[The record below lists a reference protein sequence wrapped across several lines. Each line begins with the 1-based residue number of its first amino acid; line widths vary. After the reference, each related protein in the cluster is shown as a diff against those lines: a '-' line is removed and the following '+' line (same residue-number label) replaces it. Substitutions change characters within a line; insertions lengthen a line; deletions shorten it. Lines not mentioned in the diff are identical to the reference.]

1 VAGLASRST
10 DLNRQEFSRTVP
22 EKQYRDWNPEQ
33 PFLLPPSLQEWL
45 PEDHPVYLMLDVLEE
60 LDISEIDR
68 KYQEKDPR
76 GTQPYAPKMMV
87 GLLLYG
93 YSVGI
98 RSSRKLEKAT
108 YEDIPFRVLA
118 AGNHPDH
125 TRISEF
131 RRKHLDELKD
141 LFLQV
146 FQICQRAGLVEL
158 GNVALDGTK
167 VQAGASK
174 HKAMSY
180 ERMLEEEERLKE
192 EIREMLEEAEATDRE
207 EDERF
212 GRENRGD
219 ELPEELERRQDR
231 LQRIQKA
238 KADLEKEAKRGRAEE
253 VQAKA
258 DRAKKRA
265 ETHESKKERA
275 RSEALAEKWDEEATR
290 LRQEADEQAGKD
302 AGEAETP
309 EGMPKHRP
317 RTETDGTP
325 KPKAQRNFTDPD
337 SRIMEKGG
345 EFLQGYN
352 CQLLVDETHQ
362 IIVAQGVTNN
372 APDNGNFGAMV
383 EKGTQNARESPEA
396 VLADSGYWNEDAPDR
411 ADACGTEAYIA
422 TERQPHGKKTPTR
435 SGAPPKE
442 ASTHEQMSH
451 KLQTREGLDRYAR
464 RKAIVEPVNGQIKE
478 IGGFRRFGLRG
489 YEKVRREWALVCTAH
504 NLKKLIGA
512 MQTGQCTGG
521 VLG

>member
-1 VAGLASRST
+1 M
-10 DLNRQEFSRTVP
+10 P
-22 EKQYRDWNPEQ
+22 EKQYRDWNPDQ

-45 PEDHPVYLMLDVLEE
+45 PEDHPVYLMLDILEE
-60 LDISEIDR
+60 LDVSAINR
-68 KYQEKDPR
+68 KYQEKDAR
-76 GTQPYAPKMMV
+76 GTRPYAPKMMV

-125 TRISEF
+125 SRISEF
-131 RRKHLDELKD
+131 RRKHLEELED

-146 FQICQRAGLVEL
+146 FQICQRMGLVEL

-167 VQAGASK
+167 VQASASK

-192 EIREMLEEAEATDRE
+192 EIQEMLEEAEATDRE

-219 ELPEELERRQDR
+219 ELPEELERKEER
-231 LQRIQKA
+231 LRTIQQA
-238 KADLEKEAKRGRAEE
+238 KADLEKEAKQDRAEE

-258 DRAKKRA
+258 DRAEKRSK
-265 ETHESKKERA
+265 THESKKERV
-275 RSEALAEKWDEEATR
+275 RSETLAEKWDEEAAR
-290 LRQEADEQAGKD
+290 LRQEADEQAGED
-302 AGEAETP
+302 VGEAETP

-317 RTETDGTP
+317 KTQTDGTP

-337 SRIMEKGG
+337 SRIMEKGS

-352 CQLLVDETHQ
+352 CQLLVDEAHQ

-372 APDNGNFGAMV
+372 ASDNGNFGPMV
-383 EKGTQNARESPEA
+383 EKGTDNAGTSPEA
-396 VLADSGYWNEDAPDR
+396 VLADSGYWNEDAPEQ
-411 ADACGTEAYIA
+411 ADKLGTEAYIA
-422 TERQPHGKKTPTR
+422 TGRQPHGKKTPTW
-435 SGAPPKE
+435 SGTPPDTATAQK
-442 ASTHEQMSH
+442 QMSH
-451 KLQTREGLDRYAR
+451 KLRAREGLDRYAL
-464 RKAIVEPVNGQIKE
+464 RKSVVEPVNGQIKE
-478 IGGFRRFGLRG
+478 IGGFRRFSLRG
-489 YEKVRREWALVCTAH
+489 YQKVRREWALVCTGH

-512 MQTGQCTGG
+512 MQAGQCTGG

>member
-1 VAGLASRST
+1 M
-10 DLNRQEFSRTVP
+10 P
-22 EKQYRDWNPEQ
+22 EKQFRDWNPDQ

-45 PEDHPVYLMLDVLEE
+45 PEDHPVYMMLDILEE
-60 LDISEIDR
+60 LDVSAIEE
-68 KYQEKDPR
+68 KYRQKDPR
-76 GTQPYAPKMMV
+76 GTRPYAPKMMV

-108 YEDIPFRVLA
+108 YEDIPFRVLT
-118 AGNHPDH
+118 AGSHPDH
-125 TRISEF
+125 SRIAEF
-131 RRKHLDELKD
+131 RRKHLEELED

-146 FQICQRAGLVEL
+146 FQICQRMGLVEL

-167 VQAGASK
+167 VQANASK

-192 EIREMLEEAEATDRE
+192 EIEQMLEEAEATDRE

-219 ELPEELERRQDR
+219 ELPEELGRRQER
-231 LQRIQKA
+231 LETIQKA
-238 KADLEKEAKRGRAEE
+238 KADLEKEATQGRAEE

-258 DRAKKRA
+258 DRASERA
-265 ETHESKKERA
+265 ETHESKRERS
-275 RSEALAEKWDEEATR
+275 RSETLAEKWDREAEQLREEASG
-290 LRQEADEQAGKD
+290 QDGKE

-317 RTETDGTP
+317 RTEADGTP
-325 KPKAQRNFTDPD
+325 KAKAQRNFTDPD

-352 CQLLVDETHQ
+352 CQLLVDESHQ

-372 APDNGNFGAMV
+372 ASDNGNFGPMV
-383 EKGTQNARESPEA
+383 EKGTDNAEASPEA
-396 VLADSGYWNEDAPDR
+396 VLADSGYWSEEAPKV
-411 ADACGTEAYIA
+411 AEACGTEAYIA
-422 TERQPHGKKTPTR
+422 TGREPHGKKTPTR
-435 SGAPPKE
+435 SGAPPEE
-442 ASTHEQMSH
+442 ATAQERMSH
-451 KLQTREGLDRYAR
+451 KLRTREGLDRYAL
-464 RKAIVEPVNGQIKE
+464 RKSIVEPVNGQIKE
-478 IGGFRRFGLRG
+478 VGGFRRFSLRG
-489 YEKVRREWALVCTAH
+489 YRKVRKEWALVCTGH

-512 MQTGQCTGG
+512 MQAGQCGEG
-521 VLG
+521 AFG

>member
-1 VAGLASRST
+1 M
-10 DLNRQEFSRTVP
+10 P
-22 EKQYRDWNPEQ
+22 EKQYRDWNPDQ

-45 PEDHPVYLMLDVLEE
+45 PEDHPVYLMLDILEE
-60 LDISEIDR
+60 LDVSAINR
-68 KYQEKDPR
+68 KYQEKDAR
-76 GTQPYAPKMMV
+76 GTRPYAPKMMV

-125 TRISEF
+125 SRISEF
-131 RRKHLDELKD
+131 RRKHLEELED

-146 FQICQRAGLVEL
+146 FQICQRMGLVEL

-167 VQAGASK
+167 VQASASK

-192 EIREMLEEAEATDRE
+192 KIQEMLEEAEATDRE

-219 ELPEELERRQDR
+219 ELPEELERKEER
-231 LQRIQKA
+231 LQTIQQA

-253 VQAKA
+253 IQAKA
-258 DRAKKRA
+258 DRAEKRSK
-265 ETHESKKERA
+265 THESKKERV
-275 RSEALAEKWDEEATR
+275 RSETLAEKWDKEAAR
-290 LRQEADEQAGKD
+290 LSQEALGQAGED
-302 AGEAETP
+302 PGEAETT

-337 SRIMEKGG
+337 SRIMEKGS

-352 CQLLVDETHQ
+352 CQLLVDEAHQ
-362 IIVAQGVTNN
+362 IIVAQGVTNQS
-372 APDNGNFGAMV
+372 PDNGNFGPMV
-383 EKGTQNARESPEA
+383 EEGVRNAEASPEA
-396 VLADSGYWNEDAPDR
+396 VLADSGYWNEDAPEQ
-411 ADACGTEAYIA
+411 ADKLGTEAYIA

-435 SGAPPKE
+435 SGDPPEK
-442 ASTHEQMSH
+442 ATAQEQMSH
-451 KLQTREGLDRYAR
+451 KLRTREGLDRYAR

-489 YEKVRREWALVCTAH
+489 YEKVRREWALVCTGH

-512 MQTGQCTGG
+512 VQAGCTGR
-521 VLG
+521 VLR

>member
-1 VAGLASRST
+1 M
-10 DLNRQEFSRTVP
+10 P
-22 EKQYRDWNPEQ
+22 EKQFRDWNPDQ

-45 PEDHPVYLMLDVLEE
+45 PEDHPVYMMLDILEE
-60 LDISEIDR
+60 LDVSAIEE
-68 KYQEKDPR
+68 KYRQKDPR
-76 GTQPYAPKMMV
+76 GTRPYAPKMMV

-108 YEDIPFRVLA
+108 YEDIPFRVLT

-131 RRKHLDELKD
+131 RRKHLEELED

-146 FQICQRAGLVEL
+146 FQICQRMGLVEL

-167 VQAGASK
+167 VQANASK

-192 EIREMLEEAEATDRE
+192 EIEQMLEEAEATDRE

-212 GRENRGD
+212 GRNSRGD
-219 ELPEELERRQDR
+219 ELPEELGRRQER
-231 LQRIQKA
+231 LETIQQA
-238 KADLEKEAKRGRAEE
+238 KADLEKEAKQGRAEE

-258 DRAKKRA
+258 DRAKRRA

-275 RSEALAEKWDEEATR
+275 RSETLAEKWDNEAEQLREEASG
-290 LRQEADEQAGKD
+290 QVGVEAGDP
-302 AGEAETP
+302 ETP

-345 EFLQGYN
+345 DFLQGYN
-352 CQLLVDETHQ
+352 CQLLVDEANQ

-372 APDNGNFGAMV
+372 ASDNGNFGPMV
-383 EKGTQNARESPEA
+383 EKGTANAEASPEA
-396 VLADSGYWNEDAPDR
+396 VLADSGYWSEEAPEESE
-411 ADACGTEAYIA
+411 ACGTEAYIA
-422 TERQPHGKKTPTR
+422 TGRQPHGKKTPTR
-435 SGAPPKE
+435 SGDPPEETTAQEK
-442 ASTHEQMSH
+442 MSH
-451 KLQTREGLDRYAR
+451 KLQTREGLDRYAL
-464 RKAIVEPVNGQIKE
+464 RKSIVEPVNGQIKE
-478 IGGFRRFGLRG
+478 IGGFRRFSLRG
-489 YEKVRREWALVCTAH
+489 YRKVRREWALVCTGH

-512 MQTGQCTGG
+512 MQASQCGGG

>member
-1 VAGLASRST
+1 M
-10 DLNRQEFSRTVP
+10 P
-22 EKQYRDWNPEQ
+22 EKQFRDWTPDQ
-33 PFLLPPSLQEWL
+33 PFLLPPALQEWL
-45 PEDHPVYLMLDVLEE
+45 PEDHPVYMMLDILEE
-60 LDISEIDR
+60 LDVSAIEEKYRR
-68 KYQEKDPR
+68 KDSR
-76 GTQPYAPKMMV
+76 GTRPYAPKMMV

-108 YEDIPFRVLA
+108 YEDIPFRVLT

-125 TRISEF
+125 SRISEF
-131 RRKHLDELKD
+131 RRKHLDELED

-146 FQICQRAGLVEL
+146 FQICQRMGLVEL

-167 VQAGASK
+167 VQANASK

-192 EIREMLEEAEATDRE
+192 EIEQMLEEAEATDTK

-219 ELPEELERRQDR
+219 ELPEELGRRRDR
-231 LQRIQKA
+231 LEKIQEA
-238 KADLEKEAKRGRAEE
+238 KADLEKEAKQGRAEE

-265 ETHESKKERA
+265 ETHESKKERS
-275 RSEALAEKWDEEATR
+275 RSETLAEKWDEEAEQ
-290 LRQEADEQAGKD
+290 LREECRQLSGAEVP
-302 AGEAETP
+302 EAETP
-309 EGMPKHRP
+309 EKMPKHRP

-325 KPKAQRNFTDPD
+325 KPKAQRNFTDPE

-345 EFLQGYN
+345 KFLQGYN
-352 CQLLVDETHQ
+352 CQLLVDEANQ

-372 APDNGNFGAMV
+372 AADNGNFGPMV
-383 EKGTQNARESPEA
+383 KKGTENAGGSPEA
-396 VLADSGYWNEDAPDR
+396 VLADSGYWSKEAPDE
-411 ADACGTEAYIA
+411 AEACETEAYIA
-422 TERQPHGKKTPTR
+422 TGRQPHGKKTPTR
-435 SGAPPKE
+435 SGAPDE
-442 ASTHEQMSH
+442 ETTAQEQMSH
-451 KLQTREGLDRYAR
+451 KLRTREGLARYAL
-464 RKAIVEPVNGQIKE
+464 RKSIVEPVNGQIKE
-478 IGGFRRFGLRG
+478 IGRFRRFSLRG
-489 YEKVRREWALVCTAH
+489 YRKVRREWALVCTGH

-512 MQTGQCTGG
+512 MQAGQCGGG

>member
-1 VAGLASRST
+1 M
-10 DLNRQEFSRTVP
+10 QFSRAMP
-22 EKQYRDWNPEQ
+22 EKQFRDWNPDQ

-45 PEDHPVYLMLDVLEE
+45 PEDHPVYMMLDILEE
-60 LDISEIDR
+60 LDVSAIEK
-68 KYQEKDPR
+68 KYREKDPR
-76 GTQPYAPKMMV
+76 GTRPYAPKMMV

-108 YEDIPFRVLA
+108 YEDIPFRVLT

-125 TRISEF
+125 SRISEF
-131 RRKHLDELKD
+131 RRKHLDELED

-146 FQICQRAGLVEL
+146 FQICQRMGLVEL

-167 VQAGASK
+167 VQASASK

-192 EIREMLEEAEATDRE
+192 EIQQMLEEAEATDRA

-219 ELPEELERRQDR
+219 ELPEELERRRDR
-231 LQRIQKA
+231 LEQIQEA
-238 KADLEKEAKRGRAEE
+238 KADLEKEATRGRAEE

-258 DRAKKRA
+258 GRAKKRA
-265 ETHESKKERA
+265 ETHESKRERK
-275 RSEALAEKWDEEATR
+275 RSETLSEKWDEEAEQ
-290 LRQEADEQAGKD
+290 LREEALGQVGAETGDP
-302 AGEAETP
+302 ETP

-317 RTETDGTP
+317 KCETDGTP

-352 CQLLVDETHQ
+352 CQLLVDESHQ
-362 IIVAQGVTNN
+362 IIVAQGVTNQS
-372 APDNGNFGAMV
+372 PDNGNFEPMV
-383 EKGTQNARESPEA
+383 EKGAGNAEASPEA
-396 VLADSGYWNEDAPDR
+396 VLADSGYWSKEAPK
-411 ADACGTEAYIA
+411 AAEACGTEAYVA
-422 TERQPHGKKTPTR
+422 TGRQPHGKKTPSR
-435 SGAPPKE
+435 SGDPPEE
-442 ASTHEQMSH
+442 ATAQEQMSH
-451 KLQTREGLDRYAR
+451 KLRTRDGLDRYAL
-464 RKAIVEPVNGQIKE
+464 RKSIVEPVNGQIKE
-478 IGGFRRFGLRG
+478 IGGFRRFSLRG
-489 YEKVRREWALVCTAH
+489 YEKVRREWALVCTGH

-512 MQTGQCTGG
+512 MQAGQSGEGG
-521 VLG
+521 LG

>member
-1 VAGLASRST
+1 M
-10 DLNRQEFSRTVP
+10 P
-22 EKQYRDWNPEQ
+22 EKQYKDWNPDQ

-45 PEDHPVYLMLDVLEE
+45 PEDHPVYMMLDILEE
-60 LDISEIDR
+60 LDVSAIEE
-68 KYQEKDPR
+68 KYRQKDSR
-76 GTQPYAPKMMV
+76 GTRPYAPKMMV

-125 TRISEF
+125 SRISEF
-131 RRKHLDELKD
+131 RRKHLEELED

-146 FQICQRAGLVEL
+146 FQICQRMGLVEL

-167 VQAGASK
+167 VQASASK

-192 EIREMLEEAEATDRE
+192 EIQEMLEEAEATDRE

-219 ELPEELERRQDR
+219 ELPEELKRRKDR
-231 LQRIQKA
+231 LATIQ
-238 KADLEKEAKRGRAEE
+238 EAKRGRAEE

-258 DRAKKRA
+258 DRAAGRA
-265 ETHESKKERA
+265 QTHESERERK
-275 RSEALAEKWDEEATR
+275 RSGTLAEKWDREAEQLREEA
-290 LRQEADEQAGKD
+290 AGQVGED
-302 AGEAETP
+302 PPEAETP

-317 RTETDGTP
+317 KTETDGTP

-352 CQLLVDETHQ
+352 CQLLVDGAHQ
-362 IIVAQGVTNN
+362 IIVAQGGPTTPRKTVTL
-372 APDNGNFGAMV
+372 AQWSRKGPTMPRRLQRRCWPIPDTGTRMPPKRPISWELRPTSQPSASRT
-383 EKGTQNARESPEA
+383 EKRRRLGQESLPTRSQLRRRWA
-396 VLADSGYWNEDAPDR
+396 ISSGPAKDSTDMLCVSRSSSRSMDKLRRLADSVGSDCAGMIPI
-411 ADACGTEAYIA
+411 T
-422 TERQPHGKKTPTR
+422 
-435 SGAPPKE
+435 
-442 ASTHEQMSH
+442 
-451 KLQTREGLDRYAR
+451 
-464 RKAIVEPVNGQIKE
+464 
-478 IGGFRRFGLRG
+478 
-489 YEKVRREWALVCTAH
+489 
-504 NLKKLIGA
+504 
-512 MQTGQCTGG
+512 
-521 VLG
+521 